1 MYDSLKSAISRLWW
15 QLHCWRPG
23 KMPGTLIWVWN
34 AWGIHQLSLIIISLC
49 YFLNLKRSHWQLF
62 LKPMSIIIVSCSY
75 LIFFSTYHG
84 LSKKHSH
91 RHQFGFFPGIFLGQ
105 VHKRSPSQGLLEAD
119 SMAGPWSWWSW
130 NVPQVTAMIYY
141 GIHGNLPLWHLPMVT
156 MKYPINYGIHGII
169 NG

>member
-84 LSKKHSH
+84 LSKKT
-91 RHQFGFFPGIFLGQ
+91 FT
-105 VHKRSPSQGLLEAD
+105 SPSIWVFSRHFFGPSPQAESEPRSFGSGLDGRPMILMILKCPPSYSND
-119 SMAGPWSWWSW
+119 ILWHSWKFTI
-130 NVPQVTAMIYY
+130 VAFT
-141 GIHGNLPLWHLPMVT
+141 HGNNEISH
-156 MKYPINYGIHGII
+156 
-169 NG
+169 